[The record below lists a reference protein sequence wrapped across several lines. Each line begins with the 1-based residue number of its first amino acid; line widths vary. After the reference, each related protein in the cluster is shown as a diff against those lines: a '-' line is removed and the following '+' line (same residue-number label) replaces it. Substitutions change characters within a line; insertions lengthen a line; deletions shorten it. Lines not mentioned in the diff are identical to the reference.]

1 MARHRRGFTLLEVLI
16 ALAILSIGVLAA
28 MRALV
33 VVTQSAADLRD
44 RQLAEW
50 VAQNHLAEL
59 RALAVFPAIGTREG
73 VAVQAE
79 TNFRWLEEVKATPN
93 PLFRR
98 VDVRVFLD
106 GDDHALAQ
114 LSGYSVL
121 PLR

>member
-33 VVTQSAADLRD
+33 MVTQSAADLRD

-59 RALAVFPAIGTREG
+59 RSLGVFPAIGIREG
-73 VAVQAE
+73 VEVQAGA
-79 TNFRWLEEVKATPN
+79 NFRWLEEVKATPN

-98 VDVRVFLD
+98 VDVRVFVDD
-106 GDDHALAQ
+106 GDHALAQ
-114 LSGYSVL
+114 LSGYSVQ

>member
-1 MARHRRGFTLLEVLI
+1 MARRSGGFTLLEVLI
-16 ALAILSIGVLAA
+16 ALAILAIGVLAA

-59 RALAVFPAIGTREG
+59 RALGAFPAIGTHEG

-98 VDVRVFLD
+98 VDVRVFVD
-106 GDDHALAQ
+106 GSDHALAQ
-114 LSGYSVL
+114 LSGYSVQ
-121 PLR
+121 PLK

>member
-33 VVTQSAADLRD
+33 MVTQSAADLRD

-59 RALAVFPAIGTREG
+59 RALGAFPSIGTREG
-73 VAVQAE
+73 VEVQAGA
-79 TNFRWLEEVKATPN
+79 NFRWLEEVKATPN

-98 VDVRVFLD
+98 VDVQVFLD
-106 GDDHALAQ
+106 GGDHALAQ

-121 PLR
+121 PL